1 MAWKNVEGEMV
12 YLSLRI
18 LVQQG
23 QNGVKERGSRVG
35 CVQWVVIVIAA
46 AGSRILTST
55 FAGKWL

>member
-1 MAWKNVEGEMV
+1 MV